1 MQSNKVPQ
9 IPPRDKG
16 KHRLT
21 ARDQCYRIHRIDKT
35 KFRKYTFF
43 PFLCVGMFKHR
54 LRKAEYNCR
63 SLFFPLCRTWDNHF

>member
-21 ARDQCYRIHRIDKT
+21 ARDQCYRIDTELIKLSLENILFSFSVCGGGRGESVG
-35 KFRKYTFF
+35 
-43 PFLCVGMFKHR
+43 LCI
-54 LRKAEYNCR
+54 
-63 SLFFPLCRTWDNHF
+63 